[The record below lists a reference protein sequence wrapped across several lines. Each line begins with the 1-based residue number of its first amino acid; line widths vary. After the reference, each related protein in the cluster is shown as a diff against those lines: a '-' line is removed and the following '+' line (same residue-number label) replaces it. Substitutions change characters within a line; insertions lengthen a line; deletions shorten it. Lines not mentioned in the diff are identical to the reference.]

1 MIRRLVILNIAIVV
15 LAVVLDQAIKALVVA
30 TMPLGAGIEI
40 LPFLAIFHARNT
52 GIAFSMFAGLGD
64 VGLSL
69 LAGAVLVVVLWL
81 WWKTP
86 AERRLTHFGLA
97 IIVGG
102 AIGNLIDRVRLGYV
116 VDYVYFHTP
125 AFDFAVFNL
134 ADAFITV
141 GAVIMLVDEF
151 ILTRGSH
158 PPAADRANPGK
169 DAD

>member
-1 MIRRLVILNIAIVV
+1 MTRRLMLFNLLTVAV
-15 LAVVLDQAIKALVVA
+15 AVVLDQVIKAVVVA
-30 TMPLGAGIEI
+30 TMPLGSAIEI
-40 LPFLAIFHARNT
+40 LPFLALFHARNT
-52 GIAFSMFAGLGD
+52 GIAFSMFADLGD

-69 LAGAVLVVVLWL
+69 LAAAVLVVVLVM

-86 AERRLTHFGLA
+86 AGRRLTHFGLA
-97 IIVGG
+97 IVVGG

-141 GAVIMLVDEF
+141 GAAIILLDEF
-151 ILTRGSH
+151 VLAGAGRK
-158 PPAADRANPGK
+158 RATERPG
-169 DAD
+169 D

>member
-1 MIRRLVILNIAIVV
+1 MSRRLIAFNLLVVV
-15 LAVVLDQAIKALVVA
+15 LAVIIDQAIKALVVA
-30 TMPLGAGIEI
+30 TMGLGDAVEI
-40 LPFLAIFHARNT
+40 LPFLALLHARNT

-69 LAGAVLVVVLWL
+69 LALAVLAVVLVL

-86 AERRLTHFGLA
+86 PGRRLTHFGLA

-125 AFDFAVFNL
+125 VWAFAIFNF
-134 ADAFITV
+134 ADALITI
-141 GAVIMLVDEF
+141 GAVLILVDEF
-151 ILTRGSH
+151 ILA
-158 PPAADRANPGK
+158 PRAK
-169 DAD
+169 TAED

>member
-1 MIRRLVILNIAIVV
+1 MTRPFVIANLAIV
-15 LAVVLDQAIKALVVA
+15 LIAVILDQAIKALVVA
-30 TMPLGAGIEI
+30 TLPLGSGIEV
-40 LPFLAIFHARNT
+40 LPFLAMFHARNT

-69 LAGAVLVVVLWL
+69 LAASVLVVVLYL

-134 ADAFITV
+134 ADACITV
-141 GAVIMLVDEF
+141 GAVIILLDEF
-151 ILTRGSH
+151 ILARGGRTG
-158 PPAADRANPGK
+158 PAGTGTDR
-169 DAD
+169 D

>member
-1 MIRRLVILNIAIVV
+1 MTRRLFVANIVV
-15 LAVVLDQAIKALVVA
+15 VALSVLLDQLVKAIVVA
-30 TMPLGAGIEI
+30 TMPLGSAIEL
-40 LPFLAIFHARNT
+40 LPFLALYHARNT

-64 VGLSL
+64 IGLSL
-69 LAGAVLVVVLWL
+69 LAAAVLAVVLYL

-97 IIVGG
+97 VIVGG
-102 AIGNLIDRVRLGYV
+102 AIGNLIDRIRLGYV

-134 ADAFITV
+134 ADACITV
-141 GAVIMLVDEF
+141 GAIIILLDEF
-151 ILTRGSH
+151 ILARVGASGRESAGS
-158 PPAADRANPGK
+158 

>member
-1 MIRRLVILNIAIVV
+1 MTRPLMIVNFVVV
-15 LAVVLDQAIKALVVA
+15 LFAVALDQVIKALVVA
-30 TMPLGAGIEI
+30 TMPLGAAIE
-40 LPFLAIFHARNT
+40 LVPFLALFHARNT
-52 GIAFSMFAGLGD
+52 GIAFSMFADLGD

-69 LAGAVLVVVLWL
+69 LASGVLVVVLAL

-86 AERRLTHFGLA
+86 ADRRLTHFGLA

-134 ADAFITV
+134 ADACITIGAIIILLDEFV
-141 GAVIMLVDEF
+141 LARTERDGAV
-151 ILTRGSH
+151 GS
-158 PPAADRANPGK
+158 G
-169 DAD
+169 DAE

>member
-1 MIRRLVILNIAIVV
+1 MTRPLMIVNFVVV
-15 LAVVLDQAIKALVVA
+15 LVAVALDQVIKAIVVA
-30 TMPLGAGIEI
+30 TMPLGSAIE
-40 LPFLAIFHARNT
+40 LVPFLALFHARNT

-69 LAGAVLVVVLWL
+69 LAGAVLVVVLIL

-134 ADAFITV
+134 ADACITV
-141 GAVIMLVDEF
+141 GAIIILLDEF
-151 ILTRGSH
+151 VLARSGPDDAAGSS
-158 PPAADRANPGK
+158 DGR
-169 DAD
+169 

>member
-1 MIRRLVILNIAIVV
+1 MTRRLFVANIVV
-15 LAVVLDQAIKALVVA
+15 VALSVLLDQLVKAIVVA
-30 TMPLGAGIEI
+30 TMPLGSAIEL
-40 LPFLAIFHARNT
+40 LPFLALYHARNT

-64 VGLSL
+64 IGLSL
-69 LAGAVLVVVLWL
+69 LAAAVLAVVLYL

-97 IIVGG
+97 VIVGG

-134 ADAFITV
+134 ADACITV
-141 GAVIMLVDEF
+141 GAIIILLDEF
-151 ILTRGSH
+151 ILARTGASGRERAGS
-158 PPAADRANPGK
+158 

>member
-1 MIRRLVILNIAIVV
+1 
-15 LAVVLDQAIKALVVA
+15 
-30 TMPLGAGIEI
+30 
-40 LPFLAIFHARNT
+40 
-52 GIAFSMFAGLGD
+52 MFAGLGD

-69 LAGAVLVVVLWL
+69 LAGAVLVVVLIL

-134 ADAFITV
+134 ADACITV
-141 GAVIMLVDEF
+141 GAIIILLDEF
-151 ILTRGSH
+151 VLVRSGPDDAAGSS
-158 PPAADRANPGK
+158 DGR
-169 DAD
+169 